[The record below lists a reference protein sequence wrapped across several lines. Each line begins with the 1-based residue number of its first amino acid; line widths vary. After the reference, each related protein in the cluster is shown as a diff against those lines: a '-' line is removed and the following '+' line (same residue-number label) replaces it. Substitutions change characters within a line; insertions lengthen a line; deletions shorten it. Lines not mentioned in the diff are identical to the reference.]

1 MNDLT
6 ICQVCKEKPAT
17 YGDGLTWSRCSE
29 CQFKW
34 RKDNKVQEP
43 KEQPGTESFEHKIIE
58 GLVSIILPV
67 HMNNYTLFHYT
78 GNCIGS
84 IREHTVREDYE
95 LVIVDNGS
103 TIKPPELESYYANK
117 VIVNEENLGV
127 TKAWNQGI
135 RMSVG
140 EYIVLMNNDV
150 QVYRLWLPEMMN
162 LLHEGADFVMAHPM
176 YSLTEPFARATE
188 SLAALKGEKKFDDI
202 PGNKDWSCV
211 MFKRSLIEEIGG
223 FDERF
228 FNYCSDTDFFRRMDE
243 AGKKYVMSSTVF
255 TSHISDATGFSI
267 AETPDIM
274 NKDKAKYEEKLKG
287 LALEKLPEVFDVT
300 YSHLKMGDK
309 IIEGL
314 VRAKSNGDPIYLL
327 LAGKYHHVGS
337 PEVLHALGADF
348 GDEMLI
354 ENLDGFES
362 GEDLTMENYK
372 NYV

>member
-267 AETPDIM
+267 AETPNIM
-274 NKDKAKYEEKLKG
+274 NKDKAIFKEKWDAIPNTEIKDSNRL
-287 LALEKLPEVFDVT
+287 
-300 YSHLKMGDK
+300 
-309 IIEGL
+309 L
-314 VRAKSNGDPIYLL
+314 VRLPTGDELYFVSEDRVS
-327 LAGKYHHVGS
+327 HHIAS
-337 PEVLHALGADF
+337 PEVLHALGFEF
-348 GDEMLI
+348 GQEDVWTAI
-354 ENLDGFES
+354 DHCTK
-362 GEDLTMENYK
+362 GEDITMENYK